1 MTTVPIKIE
10 TLLMMTAIMLV
21 ATTKIPAKDGADPS
35 RTRTTKMTTVAIK
48 IETFLIMTAIML
60 ATTTTMNATIT
71 MPAMGGRRKH
81 GSSDL
86 SPCEMHGSSP
96 CRSPC

>member
-1 MTTVPIKIE
+1 MAATMMMPTTTRTRTTKMTTVTITME
-10 TLLMMTAIMLV
+10 TALMMTAIMLV
-21 ATTKIPAKDGADPS
+21 ATT
-35 RTRTTKMTTVAIK
+35 T
-48 IETFLIMTAIML
+48 MTAMVK
-60 ATTTTMNATIT
+60 